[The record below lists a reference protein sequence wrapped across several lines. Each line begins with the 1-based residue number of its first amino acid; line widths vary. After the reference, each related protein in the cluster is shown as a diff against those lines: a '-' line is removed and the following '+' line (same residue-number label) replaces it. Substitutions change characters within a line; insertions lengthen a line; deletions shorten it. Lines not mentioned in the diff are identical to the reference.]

1 MKIGDLA
8 RKAGVGVETVR
19 FYECKGLIRQPVKPN
34 GGGVRV
40 YPDETA
46 QRIRF
51 IRQAQDL
58 GFSLRETDELLSL
71 QAIPSSDCADV
82 RDRARA
88 KLDEVN
94 QKITHLDRIKV
105 ALERLIEACPGQ
117 GALRSCSIME
127 VLEGTDP
134 PELPTNHGA

>member
-1 MKIGDLA
+1 MKIGELA
-8 RKAGVGVETVR
+8 RKTGVGVETVR
-19 FYECKGLIRQPVKPN
+19 FYERKGLIEQPPRPN
-34 GGGVRV
+34 GGGARL
-40 YPDETA
+40 YPEDVA
-46 QRIRF
+46 QRIGF

-58 GFSLRETDELLSL
+58 GFSLRETEELLSL

-94 QKITHLDRIKV
+94 RKIEQLRRIEM

-117 GALRSCSIME
+117 GALRSCSIIE
-127 VLEGTDP
+127 VLRGTDP
-134 PELPTNHGA
+134 VEPATNHGA

>member
-1 MKIGDLA
+1 MKIGELA

-19 FYECKGLIRQPVKPN
+19 FYERKGLIEQPAKPN
-34 GGGVRV
+34 GGGARL
-40 YPDETA
+40 YPEDVA
-46 QRIRF
+46 RRIGF

-88 KLDEVN
+88 KLDEVDR
-94 QKITHLDRIKV
+94 KIAQLHRIKA
-105 ALERLIEACPGQ
+105 ALGQVIDACPGQ

-127 VLEGTDP
+127 VLEGGDP

>member
-19 FYECKGLIRQPVKPN
+19 FYERKGLIEQPVKPN
-34 GGGVRV
+34 GGVRL
-40 YPDETA
+40 YPEDVA
-46 QRIRF
+46 RRIRF
-51 IRQAQDL
+51 IRQAQAL
-58 GFSLRETDELLSL
+58 GFSLRETEELLAL

-94 QKITHLDRIKV
+94 EKITQLHRIEV
-105 ALERLIEACPGQ
+105 ALERLIDACPGQ

-127 VLEGTDP
+127 VLEGTDAP
-134 PELPTNHGA
+134 GLPTNHGA

>member
-1 MKIGDLA
+1 MKIGELA
-8 RKAGVGVETVR
+8 RRAGVGVETVR
-19 FYECKGLIRQPVKPN
+19 FYERKGLIEQPAKPN
-34 GGGVRV
+34 GGGVRL
-40 YPDETA
+40 YPEA
-46 QRIRF
+46 VARRIGF
-51 IRQAQDL
+51 IRQAREL
-58 GFSLRETDELLSL
+58 GFSLRETEELLSL

-88 KLDEVN
+88 KLDEVDR
-94 QKITHLDRIKV
+94 KITQLDRIKV

-134 PELPTNHGA
+134 PAYPTNHGA